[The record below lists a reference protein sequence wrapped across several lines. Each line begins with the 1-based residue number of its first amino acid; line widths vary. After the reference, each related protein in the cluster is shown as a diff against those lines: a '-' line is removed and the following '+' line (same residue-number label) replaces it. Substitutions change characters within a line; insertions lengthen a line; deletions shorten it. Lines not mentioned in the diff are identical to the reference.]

1 MFLQQGYTPA
11 TARLKRVFQ
20 IARVE
25 AKRRGNHGAGAA
37 CGYGAD
43 KRRHLVGRMVGRGR
57 VGHIGRAAFLRHGVP
72 VSPVA

>member
-1 MFLQQGYTPA
+1 MFLQQGYLPA

-20 IARVE
+20 ITRIE
-25 AKRRGNHGAGAA
+25 AKRRGNSRAGAA

-57 VGHIGRAAFLRHGVP
+57 VGHVGRAAFLRHGVP
-72 VSPVA
+72 VGPVA